1 MPPPKSLTLLSASG
15 EAESRPRGGS
25 GSRGVLGRG
34 AATLG
39 DEVCDGLNLVGA
51 VGDRASCSGA
61 RVGRRRRGAFGA
73 RSVGGE
79 HGGVSLSAVI
89 INQCKKL

>member
-1 MPPPKSLTLLSASG
+1 M
-15 EAESRPRGGS
+15 
-25 GSRGVLGRG
+25 LGRG

-39 DEVCDGLNLVGA
+39 DEVRDGLNLMGVE
-51 VGDRASCSGA
+51 GDRASCSGA

-73 RSVGGE
+73 CFGGE

-89 INQCKKL
+89 LNQCEKL